1 MIGAIAA
8 SFWSSP
14 VAQIVLAALVGGAV
28 FALGWLMLGTAA
40 RARKDRE
47 IATRVAAVTGAPR
60 QPVSQA

>member
-40 RARKDRE
+40 RARKE
-47 IATRVAAVTGAPR
+47 STRSILAAISTMR
-60 QPVSQA
+60 RS